1 MKERLAQLNNTQFQ
15 IQTLEKEI
23 EKAEF
28 QLSSS
33 NKAKKD
39 FYESVLKGFRVQL
52 SIFKK
57 RKK

>member
-1 MKERLAQLNNTQFQ
+1 MKEKLAQLNNPQFQ

-28 QLSSS
+28 QLSSA

-39 FYESVLKGFRVQL
+39 FYESVLESFRVQL
-52 SIFKK
+52 SILKS
-57 RKK
+57 RK